1 MSIIS
6 VRDLVVEYDGRRVLD
21 GLNLDIEPGQIT
33 VLLGGSGSGKST
45 LLRQI
50 LGLERPKSG
59 SISIKGT
66 DISTCSPAHLK
77 ALRRSVGVAFQSA
90 ALFNSLSLEDNIALT
105 LREHTALAPSVIDL
119 IVWMKLAVVGL
130 ADFGKLH
137 PQELSGGMKK
147 RAAVARALALDPEIL
162 VLDEP
167 SAGLDPVVAA
177 ELDELILFL
186 KETFQITALVVTHEM
201 HSAFRIADRIAM
213 LFDGKLLAVGTK
225 DEIRANQNPR
235 VRQFLDR
242 VPGSPVHMPALASY
256 LERYVQGK
264 EATL

>member
-1 MSIIS
+1 MSLIS

-21 GLNLDIEPGQIT
+21 GLNLDIEAGQIT

-50 LGLERPKSG
+50 LGLERPKAG
-59 SISIKGT
+59 SIHIKGT
-66 DISTCSPAHLK
+66 DITRCSQADLK
-77 ALRRSVGVAFQSA
+77 KIRRSVGVAFQSA
-90 ALFNSLSLEDNIALT
+90 ALFNSLSLEDNVALT
-105 LREHTALAPSVIDL
+105 LREHTALTPSVIDL

-130 ADFGKLH
+130 ANFGKLH

-167 SAGLDPVVAA
+167 SAGLDPIVAA

-186 KETFQITALVVTHEM
+186 KDAFQITALVVTHELP
-201 HSAFRIADRIAM
+201 SAFRIADRIAM
-213 LFDGKLLAVGTK
+213 LFNGSLLAVGTK
-225 DEIRANQNPR
+225 EEIRANQHPR
-235 VRQFLDR
+235 VRQFLNR
-242 VPGSPVHMPALASY
+242 VPENPVHTLALTSY
-256 LERYVQGK
+256 LERYVQSR
-264 EATL
+264 EAKP

>member
-1 MSIIS
+1 MPLIS

-45 LLRQI
+45 LLRHI
-50 LGLERPKSG
+50 LGLQHPKSG
-59 SISIKGT
+59 SISIKGI
-66 DISTCSPAHLK
+66 DITTCSQADLK
-77 ALRRSVGVAFQSA
+77 TIRRSVGVAFQSA
-90 ALFNSLSLEDNIALT
+90 ALFNSLSLEENVALT

-119 IVWMKLAVVGL
+119 IVWLKLAGVGL

-167 SAGLDPVVAA
+167 SAGLDPIVAA
-177 ELDELILFL
+177 ELDELIVFL

-213 LFDGKLLAVGTK
+213 LFDGRLLAVGTK

-242 VPGSPVHMPALASY
+242 VPANPMQTPALASY
-256 LERYVQGK
+256 LERYVQSQ
-264 EATL
+264 EAKS

>member
-1 MSIIS
+1 MSLIS
-6 VRDLVVEYDGRRVLD
+6 VRDLIVEYEGRRVLD
-21 GLNLDIEPGQIT
+21 GLNLEIEPGQIT

-50 LGLERPKSG
+50 LGLERPRSG

-66 DISTCSPAHLK
+66 DITSCSREELK
-77 ALRRSVGVAFQSA
+77 ALRRSVGVAFQSG
-90 ALFNSLSLEDNIALT
+90 ALFNSLSLEENVALT
-105 LREHTALAPSVIDL
+105 LREHTRLAPSVIDL
-119 IVWMKLAVVGL
+119 IVWLKLAAVGL

-147 RAAVARALALDPEIL
+147 RAAVARAMALDPEIL
-162 VLDEP
+162 ILDEP
-167 SAGLDPVVAA
+167 SAGLDPIVAA

-225 DEIRANQNPR
+225 EEIRANQNPR
-235 VRQFLDR
+235 VMQFLNR
-242 VPGSPVHMPALASY
+242 VPANPMRKPTLASH
-256 LERYVQGK
+256 LERYVRNR